1 MKSPLHILHLEDDVM
16 DAELVQETLLA
27 DGIECE
33 ITRVETEADFLAALE
48 QGGFDL
54 VFADYSLPSFDGFS
68 ALKVVQR
75 KCPDLPVIFVSG
87 TMVEELPVEALKL
100 GGTDYVLKAR
110 LPRIVPSVKRA
121 VREAEEHAELARVEE
136 ALRRSEA
143 YLGEAQ
149 KLSRTGSFGWKISSG
164 KIYWSEETFRIF
176 ECDPATEPTLELINQ
191 RTHPK
196 DKALIQQVIDSVSN
210 ESKDFDVEHRLLM
223 PDGSVKY
230 LHVVGRLL
238 TDRSRSLE
246 FIGAVTDITERKR
259 AEEALRA
266 SENRWRKLFENSS
279 AGIALVALEGRYLAT
294 NLALQKMLGY
304 TEEEFQRLTEADLL
318 PEGELAA
325 HQQLRAEA
333 VRGLRKGYRVERR
346 FRRKDGNLI
355 WTDVSGGFVPDT
367 ENQSAFF
374 ALVIVDIN
382 ERKRAGEELRRSE
395 AFLAQG
401 QRISQTGIWRWRIAT
416 GEVYWSEERFRI
428 FGYDP
433 KTDKPSHSLFMER
446 VHPEDRP
453 RVEEI
458 LNQAIRD
465 KSDFE
470 FEYRIALPDGSI
482 KFMRNVGQSQVGPS
496 GELEFIGTTMDI
508 TERKRAEE
516 ELRQNE
522 ISLREAQN
530 ELAHVSRVTTMG
542 ELAASIAH
550 EINQPLAGMLTN
562 ANAGLRWLA
571 GELPNLNETR
581 EAVRRIIRDG
591 NRAGEIIGR
600 IRALAKKAPPQKD
613 WLDLNQAIREVIAMA
628 RNEVTQNRVSLQ
640 TQLANDL
647 PFILGDRIQLEQV
660 ILNLLINAIEAV
672 SGVSEGPRELWVSSE
687 KVTEVPGK
695 PEEDTLKDKA
705 LAELEWTHVL
715 IAVRDT
721 GPGVDPKGLDRLF
734 GAFYTTKPQGLGMGL
749 AISRSIIEAHG
760 GRLWA
765 AANEPKGTVFQFALP
780 IR

>member
-75 KCPDLPVIFVSG
+75 KCPDLPVIFISG

-100 GGTDYVLKAR
+100 GGTDYVLKGR
-110 LPRIVPSVKRA
+110 LLRIVPSVKRA
-121 VREAEEHAELARVEE
+121 VREAEERAELARAQE

-143 YLGEAQ
+143 Y
-149 KLSRTGSFGWKISSG
+149 
-164 KIYWSEETFRIF
+164 
-176 ECDPATEPTLELINQ
+176 
-191 RTHPK
+191 
-196 DKALIQQVIDSVSN
+196 
-210 ESKDFDVEHRLLM
+210 
-223 PDGSVKY
+223 
-230 LHVVGRLL
+230 
-238 TDRSRSLE
+238 
-246 FIGAVTDITERKR
+246 
-259 AEEALRA
+259 LRA

-279 AGIALVALEGRYLAT
+279 AGIALVAPGGRYLAT

-318 PEGELAA
+318 PEGELVA

-333 VRGLRKGYRVERR
+333 VRGLRQGYRMERR

-355 WTDVSGGFVPDT
+355 WTDVSGGFVPAT

-382 ERKRAGEELRRSE
+382 ERKRAEEELR
-395 AFLAQG
+395 
-401 QRISQTGIWRWRIAT
+401 
-416 GEVYWSEERFRI
+416 
-428 FGYDP
+428 
-433 KTDKPSHSLFMER
+433 
-446 VHPEDRP
+446 
-453 RVEEI
+453 
-458 LNQAIRD
+458 
-465 KSDFE
+465 
-470 FEYRIALPDGSI
+470 
-482 KFMRNVGQSQVGPS
+482 
-496 GELEFIGTTMDI
+496 
-508 TERKRAEE
+508 RAEE

-522 ISLREAQN
+522 ISLREAQS

-613 WLDLNQAIREVIAMA
+613 WLDLNQAIREVIAVA
-628 RNEVTQNRVSLQ
+628 GYEVTQHRVSLQ

-647 PFILGDRIQLEQV
+647 PLILGDRIQLEQV
-660 ILNLLINAIEAV
+660 ILNLLINAIEAMSEV
-672 SGVSEGPRELWVSSE
+672 GEGPRELWVSSE
-687 KVTEVPGK
+687 KVTEVLGK
-695 PEEDTLKDKA
+695 PEEDTL
-705 LAELEWTHVL
+705 AELEGTHVL
-715 IAVRDT
+715 IGVRDT

-765 AANEPKGTVFQFALP
+765 VANEPKGAVFQFTLP

>member
-16 DAELVQETLLA
+16 DAELVEETLLA

-75 KCPDLPVIFVSG
+75 KFPDLPVIFISG

-110 LPRIVPSVKRA
+110 LLRIVPSVKRA
-121 VREAEEHAELARVEE
+121 VREAEERAELARAQE
-136 ALRRSEA
+136 ALRRSET
-143 YLGEAQ
+143 Y
-149 KLSRTGSFGWKISSG
+149 
-164 KIYWSEETFRIF
+164 
-176 ECDPATEPTLELINQ
+176 
-191 RTHPK
+191 
-196 DKALIQQVIDSVSN
+196 
-210 ESKDFDVEHRLLM
+210 
-223 PDGSVKY
+223 
-230 LHVVGRLL
+230 
-238 TDRSRSLE
+238 
-246 FIGAVTDITERKR
+246 
-259 AEEALRA
+259 LRA

-279 AGIALVALEGRYLAT
+279 AGIALVAPSGRYLAT

-333 VRGLRKGYRVERR
+333 VRGLPQGYRVERR

-355 WTDVSGGFVPDT
+355 WADVSGGFVPAS

-382 ERKRAGEELRRSE
+382 ERKRAEEELRRSE

-401 QRISQTGIWRWRIAT
+401 QRVSQTGIWRWRIAT

-433 KTDKPSHSLFMER
+433 KTDKPSYSLFMER
-446 VHPEDRP
+446 IHPEDRP

-628 RNEVTQNRVSLQ
+628 GNEVTQHRVSLE

-660 ILNLLINAIEAV
+660 ILNLLINAIEAMSEV
-672 SGVSEGPRELWVSSE
+672 GEGPRELWVSSE
-687 KVTEVPGK
+687 KVTEVSGK
-695 PEEDTLKDKA
+695 PEEDTL
-705 LAELEWTHVL
+705 AELEGTHVL
-715 IAVRDT
+715 IGVRDT

-734 GAFYTTKPQGLGMGL
+734 GAFYSTKPQGLGMGL

-765 AANEPKGTVFQFALP
+765 AANEPKGAVFQFTLP
-780 IR
+780 IGVSR

>member
-54 VFADYSLPSFDGFS
+54 VFADYALPSFDGFS

-75 KCPDLPVIFVSG
+75 KCPNLPVIFVSG
-87 TMVEELPVEALKL
+87 TMAEELPVEALKL

-110 LPRIVPSVKRA
+110 LLRIVPSVKRA
-121 VREAEEHAELARVEE
+121 VREAEERAALARAQD

-143 YLGEAQ
+143 YLEEAQ
-149 KLSRTGSFGWKISSG
+149 KLSRTGSFSWEISSG

-176 ECDPATEPTLELINQ
+176 ECDPAIQPTLELVDQ
-191 RTHPK
+191 RTHPN
-196 DKALIQQVIDSVSN
+196 DKTLTQQVVDSVSH

-259 AEEALRA
+259 AEEALRT
-266 SENRWRKLFENSS
+266 SENRWRNLFENSS
-279 AGIALVALEGRYLAT
+279 AGIALVAPEGRYLAT

-318 PEGELAA
+318 LEGELAA
-325 HQQLRAEA
+325 HQRLRAEA
-333 VRGLRKGYRVERR
+333 VRGLRQGYRVERR

-355 WTDVSGGFVPDT
+355 WTDISGGFVPAT

-382 ERKRAGEELRRSE
+382 ERKRAEEELRR
-395 AFLAQG
+395 A
-401 QRISQTGIWRWRIAT
+401 
-416 GEVYWSEERFRI
+416 
-428 FGYDP
+428 
-433 KTDKPSHSLFMER
+433 
-446 VHPEDRP
+446 ED
-453 RVEEI
+453 
-458 LNQAIRD
+458 
-465 KSDFE
+465 
-470 FEYRIALPDGSI
+470 
-482 KFMRNVGQSQVGPS
+482 
-496 GELEFIGTTMDI
+496 
-508 TERKRAEE
+508 
-516 ELRQNE
+516 ELRRNE
-522 ISLREAQN
+522 VSLREAQN

-571 GELPNLNETR
+571 GELPNLDETR

-591 NRAGEIIGR
+591 NRASEIVGR

-628 RNEVTQNRVSLQ
+628 RNEVTQHGVSLQ

-660 ILNLLINAIEAV
+660 LLNLLVNAIEAV

-687 KVTEVPGK
+687 KVTQVSGK

-705 LAELEWTHVL
+705 LAELECTHVL

-749 AISRSIIEAHG
+749 AISRSIIAAHG

-765 AANEPKGTVFQFALP
+765 AANEPKGAVFQFTLP
-780 IR
+780 TR